1 MGKKSWVVI
10 AALIAIVLAGATYLE
25 RNKTPEPKFRLEK
38 VEQGDV
44 VATVTASGTL
54 SAVTTV
60 KVGSQVSGIISKL
73 YADFNSQVKKGQ
85 LLAELDPTPFQAA
98 VDQRQA
104 DLQKAKVDLANSEIN
119 FTRQKNLAAQGLVP
133 QSDFDAAKAAR
144 DGFAAGVKQAEAAL
158 KMAAANLT
166 YTKITSPIDGIVVD
180 RQYDI
185 GQTVAASFQAPTL
198 FTIAQDLTKM
208 QVSADVSES
217 DIGQIKVGE
226 PVRFNVDAYPDR
238 DFRGAVSQIRLN
250 ATVNQNV
257 VTYPVIVEVSN
268 TDLSLKPTMT
278 ANVAIDVATVRDVL
292 RIPNAALRW
301 KPEEKIAVSTSPEER
316 AAKMAPSP
324 GAASGGPATG
334 GQQPA
339 GAPAGGAPPGGGGS
353 GAAAVQF
360 NQTRGGTPGGGG
372 PGGKGTG
379 QKRTQSV
386 VYLLDAGGAIKGIE
400 IRSGISDGRNT
411 QVVSGDLKPGD
422 AVIIGLATAKVDLP
436 GGPGKAG
443 QPGPGGKRF

>member
-1 MGKKSWVVI
+1 MSKKAIW
-10 AALIAIVLAGATYLE
+10 IVL
-25 RNKTPEPKFRLEK
+25 
-38 VEQGDV
+38 VV
-44 VATVTASGTL
+44 VAGVGLYFAIAGRRKPAPKYRTSVVDRGNITQTVTASGTL

-60 KVGSQVSGIISKL
+60 QVGSQVSGIISRL
-73 YADFNSQVKKGQ
+73 HADFNSKVKKGD
-85 LLAELDPTPFQAA
+85 LLAELDPTPFQAQVEQQRA
-98 VDQRQA
+98 TVSKAQVDMLNGQISYNRQQRL
-104 DLQKAKVDLANSEIN
+104 LQDG
-119 FTRQKNLAAQGLVP
+119 LAAQ
-133 QSDFDAAKAAR
+133 SDYDAAKAAF
-144 DGFAAGVKQAEAAL
+144 DGAKAQVEQAKATLSQAL
-158 KMAAANLT
+158 TNLK
-166 YTKITSPIDGIVVD
+166 YTRITSPIDGIVVA
-180 RQYDI
+180 RQYDV

-268 TDLSLKPTMT
+268 TDLLLKPTMT

-301 KPEEKIAVSTSPEER
+301 KPEEKVAVSTSPEEA

-324 GAASGGPATG
+324 GAAASGSPTG

-339 GAPAGGAPPGGGGS
+339 GAPAGGAPPVGGGS
-353 GAAAVQF
+353 GAAARQF

-386 VYLLDAGGAIKGIE
+386 VYLLDAAGGIKGIE

>member
-1 MGKKSWVVI
+1 MKKKAIWVILVAVGAVGLYLAI
-10 AALIAIVLAGATYLE
+10 AS
-25 RNKTPEPKFRLEK
+25 RRKPEPKYRTAA
-38 VEQGDV
+38 VDRGNVTQ
-44 VATVTASGTL
+44 TVTASGTL
-54 SAVTTV
+54 SAVITV
-60 KVGSQVSGIISKL
+60 QIGSQVSGIISKL
-73 YADFNSQVKKGQ
+73 HADFNSKVKKGD
-85 LLAELDPTPFQAA
+85 LLAELDPTPFQAQVELQRAA
-98 VDQRQA
+98 VSKAQVDTLNAQITYNRQQRL
-104 DLQKAKVDLANSEIN
+104 LQDG
-119 FTRQKNLAAQGLVP
+119 LAAQ
-133 QSDFDAAKAAR
+133 SDYDAAKAAY
-144 DGFAAGVKQAEAAL
+144 DGTKAQVEEAKASLSQALTNL
-158 KMAAANLT
+158 K
-166 YTKITSPIDGIVVD
+166 YTRITSPIDGIVVA
-180 RQYDI
+180 RQYDV

-238 DFRGAVSQIRLN
+238 DFRGSVSQIRLN

-268 TDLSLKPTMT
+268 PDLLLRPTMT
-278 ANVAIDVATVRDVL
+278 ANVALDVATVRDVL

-301 KPEEKIAVSTSPEER
+301 KPEVAVAVSVEEK

-324 GAASGGPATG
+324 GAAAGGSQTG

-339 GAPAGGAPPGGGGS
+339 GAPAGGGPPGSGAS
-353 GAAAVQF
+353 GAAARQF
-360 NQTRGGTPGGGG
+360 DQTRGGAPGGGG
-372 PGGKGTG
+372 PGVGRGTG
-379 QKRTQSV
+379 QKRTQST
-386 VYLLDAGGAIKGIE
+386 VYLLQANGGLKGVE
-400 IRSGISDGRNT
+400 IRTGISDGRNT

-436 GGPGKAG
+436 GGGPGKAG

>member
-1 MGKKSWVVI
+1 MSKKAIW
-10 AALIAIVLAGATYLE
+10 IVLVVVAGVGLYFAIAS
-25 RNKTPEPKFRLEK
+25 RRKPEPKYRTSL
-38 VEQGDV
+38 VDRGTITQ
-44 VATVTASGTL
+44 TVTASGTL
-54 SAVTTV
+54 SAVITV
-60 KVGSQVSGIISKL
+60 QVGSQVSGIISKL
-73 YADFNSQVKKGQ
+73 HADFNSKVKKGD
-85 LLAELDPTPFQAA
+85 LLAELDPTPFEAQVEQQRATVSKA
-98 VDQRQA
+98 QVDMLNGQISYNRQQRL
-104 DLQKAKVDLANSEIN
+104 LQDG
-119 FTRQKNLAAQGLVP
+119 LAAQ
-133 QSDFDAAKAAR
+133 SDYDAAKAAF
-144 DGFAAGVKQAEAAL
+144 DGAKAQVEQAKASLSQAL
-158 KMAAANLT
+158 TNLK
-166 YTKITSPIDGIVVD
+166 YTRITSPIDGIVVA
-180 RQYDI
+180 RQYDV